1 MNVNGGMKAVENAAG
16 KEIILRLPLQPEG
29 LMTVRMALYGV
40 AVRMGFSFEAIEDL
54 KVAVSEACN
63 HALLGL
69 RGDRQDAVLMLVF
82 SMQTGE
88 LAVRI
93 GIQGAS
99 VTFRDALSPAA
110 EPPGTVDSLD
120 AIESGRIGLY
130 LLQALVDEILVVPGE
145 TEGSEEIWLLKRL
158 S

>member
-1 MNVNGGMKAVENAAG
+1 MSGGMKAVENAAG

-63 HALLGL
+63 HALLRLAGS
-69 RGDRQDAVLMLVF
+69 RQDAALMLVF
-82 SMQTGE
+82 TMREEE
-88 LAVRI
+88 LVVRI
-93 GIQGAS
+93 GITGAA
-99 VTFRDALSPAA
+99 VTFRDALEPVSVQPETA
-110 EPPGTVDSLD
+110 ESLES
-120 AIESGRIGLY
+120 IESGRIGLY
-130 LLQALVDEILVVPGE
+130 LLQALVDEVIVVPGE
-145 TEGSEEIWLLKRL
+145 TEGSEEIRLCKRL